1 MPDKATQAA
10 ADDLVEALRLLD
22 VRAKAMFE
30 GYCFY
35 VDHQQVAGQFGTP
48 PVHWDAPVALS
59 FGK

>member
-48 PVHWDAPVALS
+48 LYI
-59 FGK
+59 GKCPLR